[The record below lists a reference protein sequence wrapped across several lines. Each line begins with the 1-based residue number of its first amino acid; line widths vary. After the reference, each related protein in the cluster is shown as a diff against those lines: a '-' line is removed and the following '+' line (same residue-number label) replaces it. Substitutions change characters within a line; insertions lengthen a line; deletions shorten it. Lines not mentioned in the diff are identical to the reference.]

1 MKKTRRS
8 KRRYPIDPS
17 TAAKALIFLAG
28 FTLGAAWALRLD
40 EERQRRIRKNL
51 FELREM
57 PFRVFI

>member
-1 MKKTRRS
+1 MMKTRRS
-8 KRRYPIDPS
+8 KRRAPIDPS
-17 TAAKALIFLAG
+17 TASRTLLFLAG
-28 FTLGAAWALRLD
+28 FALGAAWALRLD